1 MNFLQP
7 IPRPQGKCTN
17 LIGFQ
22 LYFIY
27 KVGTSQ
33 PSIWEKEKGK
43 GSGIVGGWKIGSD
56 KKSLWAIM
64 KETFFTPIG
73 THQSPRKTRSR
84 RLSRRDCDQSES
96 EGLNSSANVENFS
109 RNLLT
114 EIFNSIQK
122 RKSISRKI
130 FINGFNNEI
139 FSLIHF

>member
-1 MNFLQP
+1 MIYKEFNP
-7 IPRPQGKCTN
+7 SSMEIS
-17 LIGFQ
+17 GFQ
-22 LYFIY
+22 ICFIY
-27 KVGTSQ
+27 QDRTSQ

-73 THQSPRKTRSR
+73 THQSPRRTRSR

-96 EGLNSSANVENFS
+96 GGLYSSANGGNFS

-114 EIFNSIQK
+114 EIFNSVQK

-130 FINGFNNEI
+130 LINGFNNEI
-139 FSLIHF
+139 FSLKHF